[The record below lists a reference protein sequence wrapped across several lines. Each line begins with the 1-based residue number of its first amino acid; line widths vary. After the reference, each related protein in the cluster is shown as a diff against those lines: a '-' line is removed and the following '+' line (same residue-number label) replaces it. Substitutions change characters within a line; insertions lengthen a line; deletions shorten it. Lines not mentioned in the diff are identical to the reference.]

1 MNAAYSTAINWLFGT
16 QQRGVKL
23 GLNNVRR
30 LLSSL
35 GEPQN
40 ALQFIHV
47 AGTNGKGSVC
57 AMVDSISPD
66 GGNEDRTLYLAASY
80 PV

>member
-1 MNAAYSTAINWLFGT
+1 MNTAYIAAVNWLFGT

-23 GLNNVRR
+23 GLSNVRR

-40 ALQFIHV
+40 ALQLH
-47 AGTNGKGSVC
+47 SC
-57 AMVDSISPD
+57 RRY
-66 GGNEDRTLYLAASY
+66 ER
-80 PV
+80 